1 MIESGKLDRV
11 AVFERQVETVAASGA
26 VAKSWAPFLTLRAE
40 LREMRTDEVANSF
53 GEGDARAV
61 VLVVRWHPTAIT
73 TSDRVQINGHA
84 YDIKQITEL
93 GRRGGWKIAAVA
105 A

>member
-11 AVFERQVETVAASGA
+11 AVFERLVETVAASGA
-26 VAKSWAPFLTLRAE
+26 VTKTWVPFLTLRAE
-40 LREMRTDEVANSF
+40 LRERRTDEAAAGF
-53 GEGDARAV
+53 GEGEALAV
-61 VLVVRWHPTAIT
+61 VLVVRWHPTQINT
-73 TSDRVQINGHA
+73 GDRVVIDGQP
-84 YDIKQITEL
+84 YDIRQIAEL

>member
-26 VAKSWAPFLTLRAE
+26 VAKTWAPILTLRAE
-40 LREMRTDEVANSF
+40 LRELRTNEVSAGF

-73 TSDRVQINGHA
+73 TSDRVVIDGRA
-84 YDIKQITEL
+84 YDIKQMAEL